1 MGAAFR
7 RRAACAGILLAAVSG
22 GAAAGPPERVVSLD
36 YCADQ
41 YVLRFVERDRILAL
55 SPDAA
60 KPFSYL
66 RDRAAG
72 LPTVAPRAE
81 AVLPLRPGLVVR
93 SYGGGPNAD
102 AFFARA
108 GVPVLDV
115 GRAGGIEGV
124 IGATAA
130 AAEALGAPAEG
141 RALAARMRARLA
153 ALPRPSVRKAALY
166 VTPGGVTTGPGS
178 LVHEMLRAAG
188 YDNFETRPGWRPL
201 PLERLAYGRPD
212 VAVAAFFGDPAAH
225 GGPWSA
231 MRHPLAR
238 RLLEDGPTVLLD
250 GAWVACG
257 GWFLLD
263 AVEALAAA
271 RG

>member
-1 MGAAFR
+1 M
-7 RRAACAGILLAAVSG
+7 RAACAGVLLAAVPG
-22 GAAAGPPERVVSLD
+22 GAAAEAQERVVSLD

-66 RDRAAG
+66 RERAAG
-72 LPTVAPRAE
+72 LPTVPARAE

-93 SYGGGPNAD
+93 SYGGGPDAA
-102 AFFARA
+102 AFFERA
-108 GVPVLDV
+108 GVPVVNL
-115 GRAGGIEGV
+115 GRALDLEGV
-124 IGATAA
+124 MEVTAA
-130 AAEALGAPAEG
+130 AADALGAPGEG
-141 RALAARMRARLA
+141 EALAVRMRARLA
-153 ALPRPSVRKAALY
+153 ALPRRNGRKTALY

-178 LVHEMLRAAG
+178 LVHEVLRAAG
-188 YDNFETRPGWRPL
+188 YDNFEPRPGWRPL

-212 VAVAAFFGDPAAH
+212 LVVAAFFGDSAVH

-231 MRHPLAR
+231 VRHPLAR
-238 RLLEDGPTVLLD
+238 RLLGEGPTVFLE
-250 GAWVACG
+250 GAWTACG
-257 GWFLLD
+257 GWFLID

-271 RG
+271 AG

>member
-1 MGAAFR
+1 MGVAFPL
-7 RRAACAGILLAAVSG
+7 RAACAGVLLAAVSG

-55 SPDAA
+55 SPDAE

-66 RDRAAG
+66 RGRAAG

-93 SYGGGPNAD
+93 SYGGGPDAA
-102 AFFARA
+102 AFFERA
-108 GVPVLDV
+108 GVPVLQL
-115 GRAGGIEGV
+115 
-124 IGATAA
+124 AA
-130 AAEALGAPAEG
+130 AADLGGVMEATAGAAAALGAPGEG
-141 RALAARMRARLA
+141 EAVVARMRARLT
-153 ALPRPSVRKAALY
+153 ALPRPGKRPTALY
-166 VTPGGVTTGPGS
+166 VTPGGATTGPGS

-188 YDNFETRPGWRPL
+188 YENFETRPGWRSL

-212 VAVAAFFGDPAAH
+212 VVVAAFFGEAGAH

-231 MRHPLAR
+231 MRHPVAR
-238 RLLEDGPTVLLD
+238 RLLGEGPAVFLD
-250 GAWVACG
+250 GAWTACG

-263 AVEALAAA
+263 AVEKLAAA
-271 RG
+271 RR